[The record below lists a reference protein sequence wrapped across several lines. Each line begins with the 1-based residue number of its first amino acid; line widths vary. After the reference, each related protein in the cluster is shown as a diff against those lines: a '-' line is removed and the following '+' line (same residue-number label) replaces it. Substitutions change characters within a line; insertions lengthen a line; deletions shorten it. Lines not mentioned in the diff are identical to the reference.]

1 MTAMASAL
9 IRAVDSSPLAVPL
22 RITWLLNRPGTA
34 GRTAA
39 LLPAASFA
47 VVTTL
52 LLTVLAGSLSFLQWG
67 DEEGDLYLLLAGFA
81 LILLVLP
88 LITLGGSAARLSARR
103 RDEHLSTLRLL
114 GASAATVRRVTVL
127 EAGAQALAGAL
138 AGVAGYV
145 VLAPFVQL
153 IHFRGAPLGAAYWL
167 NPGAGTATVAAV
179 VLLAAVSS
187 AVGLRRVT
195 VSPLGVR
202 TRAKAQKVHWSRAG
216 IAVAVL
222 GLCVLALVIPGAGAA
237 LGLMIIFGV
246 FAAGMSVLNLAGP
259 WLVGVSARR
268 RLKRAQTPQA
278 LLAARIVLDS
288 PKAAWRQVSALSM
301 VCFTAVIAGAGAAAL
316 QGAQAEGPED
326 FLLQDIM
333 TGVFITVI
341 AGFLMVACSA
351 GINQA
356 ATVLDRA
363 ELYRSLAKT
372 GMPREVI
379 DAARIGAVMQ
389 PVLLVSLVSCAVP
402 AVLLFP
408 IIGAALLFAP
418 VTMIFL
424 AVSVAAGVVLV
435 RAGLAATGPVLTG
448 VLDTGSGAGGKTQL
462 PLH

>member
-1 MTAMASAL
+1 MSTAVSSAFG
-9 IRAVDSSPLAVPL
+9 RAAGSSALAVPL
-22 RITWLLNRPGTA
+22 RIAWLLNRPGTS
-34 GRTAA
+34 GHRAA

-52 LLTVLAGSLSFLQWG
+52 LLTVLAGALSFLQWG
-67 DEEGDLYLLLAGFA
+67 DAEGDLYLLLASFA

-114 GASAATVRRVTVL
+114 GASAKTVRHVTVL

-138 AGVAGYV
+138 GGVVGYA

-167 NPGAGTATVAAV
+167 HPGAGLATVVAV

-187 AVGLRRVT
+187 AVGLRKVII
-195 VSPLGVR
+195 SPLGVR
-202 TRAKAQKVHWSRAG
+202 TRAMAQKVHWSRAG
-216 IAVAVL
+216 IAVAVI
-222 GLCVLALVIPGAGAA
+222 GLCVLALIIPGAAA
-237 LGLMIIFGV
+237 VLALMIIFGV
-246 FAAGMSVLNLAGP
+246 FTAGLAVLNLVGP
-259 WLVGVSARR
+259 WLVSVSARR
-268 RLKRAQTPQA
+268 RLRRAATPQA
-278 LLAARIVLDS
+278 LMAARIILDA

-301 VCFTAVIAGAGAAAL
+301 VCFTAVIAGAGAASL
-316 QGAQAEGPED
+316 QGAQSEGPED

-333 TGVFITVI
+333 TGVLITVI

-363 ELYRSLAKT
+363 DLYRSLDRM

-389 PVLLVSLVSCAVP
+389 PLLLVSIVSTAVP

-408 IIGAALLFAP
+408 LTGAALLVSPISVA
-418 VTMIFL
+418 FL
-424 AVSVAAGVVLV
+424 AGSVAVGVSLV

-448 VLDTGSGAGGKTQL
+448 VLADPETGR
-462 PLH
+462 

>member
-1 MTAMASAL
+1 MSAMASAL

-52 LLTVLAGSLSFLQWG
+52 LLTVLAGALSFLQWG

-114 GASAATVRRVTVL
+114 GAPAGTVRRVTVL
-127 EAGAQALAGAL
+127 EASAQAFAGAL
-138 AGVAGYV
+138 AGVAGYL

-153 IHFRGAPLGAAYWL
+153 IHFRGAALGSAYWL
-167 NPGAGTATVAAV
+167 HPAAGAATVLAV

-202 TRAKAQKVHWSRAG
+202 TRARAQKVHWSRAG

-222 GLCVLALVIPGAGAA
+222 GLCVLALVIPGAGAV
-237 LGLMIIFGV
+237 LGLAVIFGA
-246 FAAGMSVLNLAGP
+246 FAAGMSVLNLVGP
-259 WLVGVSARR
+259 WLVSVSARH
-268 RLKRAQTPQA
+268 RLRRAQTPQA

-333 TGVFITVI
+333 TGVLITVI

-363 ELYRSLAKT
+363 DLYRSLDRM

-379 DAARIGAVMQ
+379 DAARMGAVMQ
-389 PVLLVSLVSCAVP
+389 PVLLVSLVSSAVP

-408 IIGAALLFAP
+408 IIGAAMLLAP

-424 AVSVAAGVVLV
+424 AGSVAVGVALV

-448 VLDTGSGAGGKTQL
+448 VLADSGNQ
-462 PLH
+462 

>member
-1 MTAMASAL
+1 MSTTVSSAFG
-9 IRAVDSSPLAVPL
+9 RAAGVSGLAVPL
-22 RITWLLNRPGTA
+22 RIAWLLNRPGTS
-34 GRTAA
+34 GHRAA

-52 LLTVLAGSLSFLQWG
+52 LLTVLAGALSFLQWG
-67 DEEGDLYLLLAGFA
+67 DAEGDLYLLLASFA

-114 GASAATVRRVTVL
+114 GASAKTVRQVTVL

-138 AGVAGYV
+138 GGVVGYA

-153 IHFRGAPLGAAYWL
+153 IHFRGAPLGSAYWL
-167 NPGAGTATVAAV
+167 HPAAGLATVAAV
-179 VLLAAVSS
+179 VLLAVGSS
-187 AVGLRRVT
+187 AVGLRKVII
-195 VSPLGVR
+195 SPLGVR
-202 TRAKAQKVHWSRAG
+202 TRALAQKVHWSRAG
-216 IAVAVL
+216 IAVAIL
-222 GLCVLALVIPGAGAA
+222 GICVLALMIPGAGAVLA
-237 LGLMIIFGV
+237 LMIIFGV
-246 FAAGMSVLNLAGP
+246 FAAGLAVLNLVGP
-259 WLVGVSARR
+259 WLVSVSARR
-268 RLKRAQTPQA
+268 RLRRATTPQA
-278 LLAARIVLDS
+278 LMAARIVLDA

-316 QGAQAEGPED
+316 QGAQSEGPED

-333 TGVFITVI
+333 TGVLITVI

-363 ELYRSLAKT
+363 DLYRSLDRM

-389 PVLLVSLVSCAVP
+389 PLLLVSIVSTAVP

-408 IIGAALLFAP
+408 LTGAALLVAP
-418 VTMIFL
+418 
-424 AVSVAAGVVLV
+424 VSVAFLVGSVAVGVALV

-448 VLDTGSGAGGKTQL
+448 VLADSETGR
-462 PLH
+462 

>member
-1 MTAMASAL
+1 MSTAASAPT
-9 IRAVDSSPLAVPL
+9 RAVHASPLTVPL
-22 RITWLLNRPGTA
+22 RIAWLLNRPGTT

-52 LLTVLAGSLSFLQWG
+52 LLTVLAGALSFLQWG
-67 DEEGDLYLLLAGFA
+67 DRDGDLYLLLAGFA

-114 GASAATVRRVTVL
+114 GASAATVRQVTVL

-138 AGVAGYV
+138 AGVAGYL

-167 NPGAGTATVAAV
+167 HPAAGLLTVAV
-179 VLLAAVSS
+179 VVALAAVSS
-187 AVGLRRVT
+187 AVGLRRVA

-202 TRAKAQKVHWSRAG
+202 TRAVPQRVRGRRVAA
-216 IAVAVL
+216 AVL
-222 GLCVLALVIPGAGAA
+222 IIAGCVFALMSPSASAVVALAVVFGA
-237 LGLMIIFGV
+237 
-246 FAAGMSVLNLAGP
+246 FAAGLAVLNLAGP
-259 WLVGVSARR
+259 WLVAVSARR
-268 RLKRAQTPQA
+268 RLRRAATPQA
-278 LLAARIVLDS
+278 LLAARIVLDA

-301 VCFTAVIAGAGAAAL
+301 VCFTAVVAGSGAALVQGVPSEGL
-316 QGAQAEGPED
+316 QD
-326 FLLQDIM
+326 FLGQDIM
-333 TGVFITVI
+333 TGVLITVV

-363 ELYRSLAKT
+363 ELYRSLDRM
-372 GMPREVI
+372 GMPRGVI

-389 PVLLVSLVSCAVP
+389 PVLLVSIVSTAVP
-402 AVLLFP
+402 ALLLFP
-408 IIGAALLFAP
+408 LTGAAVLFEPLSMA
-418 VTMIFL
+418 FL
-424 AVSVAAGVVLV
+424 AGSLAVGVALV
-435 RAGLAATGPVLTG
+435 RAGLAAMGPVLTG
-448 VLDTGSGAGGKTQL
+448 VLETGSGPRG
-462 PLH
+462 

>member
-1 MTAMASAL
+1 MSTAATAL
-9 IRAVDSSPLAVPL
+9 IRMVDSSPLTVPL

-52 LLTVLAGSLSFLQWG
+52 LLTVLAGALSFRQWG
-67 DEEGDLYLLLAGFA
+67 DEEGDLYLLLASFA

-127 EAGAQALAGAL
+127 EASAQALAGAL

-167 NPGAGTATVAAV
+167 HPAAGAATVAAV

-187 AVGLRRVT
+187 AVGLRRV
-195 VSPLGVR
+195 VISPLGVR
-202 TRAKAQKVHWSRAG
+202 TRAVPQKVRG
-216 IAVAVL
+216 TRAVAAGLIL
-222 GLCVLALVIPGAGAA
+222 GLCLLALITPVAVAALALVILFAA
-237 LGLMIIFGV
+237 
-246 FAAGMSVLNLAGP
+246 FAAGLALLNLVGP
-259 WLVGVSARR
+259 WLVAVSARR
-268 RLKRAQTPQA
+268 RLRRAATPQA
-278 LLAARIVLDS
+278 LLAARIVLDA

-301 VCFTAVIAGAGAAAL
+301 VCFTAVVTGAGAALL
-316 QGAQAEGPED
+316 QGMQSEGPKD
-326 FLLQDIM
+326 FLPQDVM
-333 TGVFITVI
+333 TGVLITVV

-363 ELYRSLAKT
+363 ELYRSLDRM
-372 GMPREVI
+372 GMPRKVI
-379 DAARIGAVMQ
+379 DAARTGAVMQ
-389 PVLLVSLVSCAVP
+389 PVLLVSAVSAAVP
-402 AVLLFP
+402 ALLLFP
-408 IIGAALLFAP
+408 VTGAALLFAP
-418 VTMIFL
+418 VPMAFL
-424 AVSVAAGVVLV
+424 AGSVAVGVALV

-448 VLDTGSGAGGKTQL
+448 VLSADRAKG
-462 PLH
+462 

>member
-1 MTAMASAL
+1 MTAAASSAFV
-9 IRAVDSSPLAVPL
+9 RAAESSPLAVPL
-22 RITWLLNRPGTA
+22 RIAWLLNRPGTT
-34 GRTAA
+34 GQRAA

-52 LLTVLAGSLSFLQWG
+52 LLTVLAGALSFLQWG
-67 DEEGDLYLLLAGFA
+67 DAEGDLYLLLASFA

-114 GASAATVRRVTVL
+114 GASAKTVRQVTVL

-138 AGVAGYV
+138 GGVAGYV

-153 IHFRGAPLGAAYWL
+153 IHFRGAPLGSAYWL
-167 NPGAGTATVAAV
+167 HPAAGLATVAAV
-179 VLLAAVSS
+179 VLLAAGSS
-187 AVGLRRVT
+187 AVGLRKVI

-202 TRAKAQKVHWSRAG
+202 TRALPQKVHWSRAG
-216 IAVAVL
+216 IGVAVL
-222 GLCVLALVIPGAGAA
+222 GICVLALVIPGAGAVLA
-237 LGLMIIFGV
+237 LIIIFGV
-246 FAAGMSVLNLAGP
+246 FAAGLAVLNLVGP
-259 WLVGVSARR
+259 WLVSVSARR
-268 RLKRAQTPQA
+268 RLRRATTAQA
-278 LLAARIVLDS
+278 LMAARIVLDA

-316 QGAQAEGPED
+316 QGAQSEGPED

-333 TGVFITVI
+333 TGVLITVI

-363 ELYRSLAKT
+363 DLYRSLDRM

-389 PVLLVSLVSCAVP
+389 PLLLVSIVSTAVP

-408 IIGAALLFAP
+408 LTGAALLVAP
-418 VTMIFL
+418 
-424 AVSVAAGVVLV
+424 VSVAFLIGSVAVGVALV
-435 RAGLAATGPVLTG
+435 RAGLAATAPVLTG
-448 VLDTGSGAGGKTQL
+448 VLKPESAAGG
-462 PLH
+462 